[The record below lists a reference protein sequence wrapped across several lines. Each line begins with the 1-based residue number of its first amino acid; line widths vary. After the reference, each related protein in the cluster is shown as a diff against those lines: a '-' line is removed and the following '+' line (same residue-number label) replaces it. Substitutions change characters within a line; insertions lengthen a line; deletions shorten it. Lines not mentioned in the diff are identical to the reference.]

1 MWIAVL
7 AGIAEVVVG
16 LDVVVAVVLVVLVVV
31 VVVVV
36 EVVVVLTTAQAEV
49 NTTVAS
55 IMAHRFVIPP
65 QTSLASRG
73 HLGPGCWWEEPYLSV
88 ASGLDYRL
96 EDREP

>member
-16 LDVVVAVVLVVLVVV
+16 LDVVVAVVLVVVV

-49 NTTVAS
+49 NTTVVSTTAN
-55 IMAHRFVIPP
+55 RFVMIPP
-65 QTSLASRG
+65 QTSLGPRG
-73 HLGPGCWWEEPYLSV
+73 HLGQAAGGRSRTYPLPLDSII
-88 ASGLDYRL
+88 GLNTVSL
-96 EDREP
+96 